1 MPTDAQNALSPI
13 FHIEER
19 DVLCVGPPLHGAY
32 GCTSR
37 LKLRLLIADKRKRS
51 IFVFKGLVH
60 LIN

>member
-37 LKLRLLIADKRKRS
+37 LKLRLLIADREKVQSWDSTHHILKW
-51 IFVFKGLVH
+51 
-60 LIN
+60 

>member
-1 MPTDAQNALSPI
+1 MHRTPFPPI

-37 LKLRLLIADKRKRS
+37 LKLRLLIANKRKRS
-51 IFVFKGLVH
+51 ICVLAASSFSCR
-60 LIN
+60 